1 MHILENSLVSGI
13 FLVLNFTVLGLSLT
27 SYFNKRQKMILPAM
41 LSGSLLCLIYFFLCY
56 LWKDIFILSVPDDFT
71 ANLFFFAALLSAS
84 INNLVGIKLFYQ
96 HRSVPLTS
104 IQLLIFFS
112 SLMIITQMS
121 GSAYAYYHQQKKAN
135 KIIEPKGFNPTDDF
149 EKKASES
156 RDSAQAK

>member
-13 FLVLNFTVLGLSLT
+13 FLVLNFTVLGLSLA
-27 SYFNKRQKMILPAM
+27 SYFNKRQKMVLPAI

-84 INNLVGIKLFYQ
+84 INNLVGIKLYYQ
-96 HRSVPLTS
+96 HRSVPQTS

-156 RDSAQAK
+156 GDSAKAK